1 MLYLRE
7 FENINQYSA
16 YTASTDFVAP
26 NVSYIP
32 GLQAGEKVKYIKNKP
47 TPTPTHDYVEIGGI
61 KWATMNIG
69 ANSVT
74 DKGLYFQWGDTSGYT
89 AAQVGSGSGKKE
101 FLCDDYKYS
110 FEIDGECDTSWG
122 KYNNVDEI
130 SVLEAT
136 DDAVTAAWG
145 GNWRTPSKA
154 EYETL
159 INATTSAW
167 TNNYESS
174 GVKGVILTDKTDNT
188 KKLFFPAIGM
198 TYNGQIRY
206 SDRAYYWTN
215 ELYLETSADF
225 DHSWGFSAYS
235 EKVYFDEY
243 GENRYY
249 GFTVRG
255 IWADN

>member
-1 MLYLRE
+1 MIYLRE

-74 DKGLYFQWGDTSGYT
+74 DKGLYFQWGDTQGYT
-89 AAQVGSGSGKKE
+89 ASQCGDEDGKKY
-101 FLCDDYKYS
+101 FGCNDYKYNYYT
-110 FEIDGECDTSWG
+110 EGDCMLDD
-122 KYNNVDEI
+122 KYNVYDELLF
-130 SVLEAT
+130 LEAE

-145 GNWRTPSKA
+145 NNWRMPTKN
-154 EYETL
+154 ELDNL
-159 INATTSAW
+159 ISATTSAW
-167 TNNYESS
+167 TNSYQGS
-174 GVKGVILTDKTDNT
+174 GVAGVVLTDKTDNT
-188 KKLFFPAIGM
+188 KTLFFPEAGRLTMGYVAQSGIF
-198 TYNGQIRY
+198 YWLNQIDENGFGSDDAFSFSNDGYESNSRY
-206 SDRAYYWTN
+206 
-215 ELYLETSADF
+215 
-225 DHSWGFSAYS
+225 H
-235 EKVYFDEY
+235 
-243 GENRYY
+243 